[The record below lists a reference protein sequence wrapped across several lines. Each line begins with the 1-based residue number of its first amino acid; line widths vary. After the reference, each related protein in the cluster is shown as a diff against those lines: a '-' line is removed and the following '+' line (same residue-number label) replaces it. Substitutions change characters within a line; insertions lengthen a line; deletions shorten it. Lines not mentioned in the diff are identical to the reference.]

1 MAVHPY
7 RSRSIVSTPDTNP
20 WQTHSIDVVY
30 DNPWI
35 TVSHRNVT
43 APTGNDAIYGLV
55 HFKNTAVGI
64 VPIDDQGNTWL
75 VGQYRYT
82 LDQYM
87 WEIPEG
93 GGHPDEG
100 ELLVAQRE
108 LREETGISAKRWTP
122 LLETHTSNS
131 VTDEYGVGFVAQELS
146 FGETEPD
153 DTENL
158 SVKKIPLG
166 DAIEMVMQGSITDA
180 LSMTCLLKVKLLIDS
195 GKLII

>member
-1 MAVHPY
+1 
-7 RSRSIVSTPDTNP
+7 VSESENSP
-20 WQTHSIDVVY
+20 WQTHSVDVVY

-82 LDQYM
+82 LDKYM

-93 GGHPDEG
+93 GGNPAEG
-100 ELLVAQRE
+100 ELAVAKRE

-131 VTDEYGVGFVAQELS
+131 VTDEYGVGFVAQDLS

-153 DTENL
+153 ETEIL
-158 SVKKIPLG
+158 KIRKMPL
-166 DAIEMVMQGSITDA
+166 DEAIDMVMRGDITDA
-180 LSMTCLLKVKLLIDS
+180 LAMTCLLKVRLLIDR
-195 GKLII
+195 GELVI